1 VIFSNQIREEV
12 RAQNLSFT
20 DIAKLVG
27 DRWQKLTSEDKEPFE
42 SQANAAKEK
51 FNVEF
56 ALYKKTDFYKQYTHY
71 IAEFKAKHSG
81 SSADGKRARLDQNS
95 NGGSGSSRSNEM
107 TVEARPRVSMAHAR
121 DISIGSINCTS
132 YHGSASSPK
141 GGTTVLSPTMMRSR
155 MSIRLSQISPT
166 RTANS
171 PPPRPDPRERRI
183 PPVLLLHGSAPLDA
197 HEIQSD
203 LPELHSRTGQLSLAP
218 LSNGMISPTADRT
231 SCNRFSTAFPPLS
244 LQHQSSVSSVAHSD
258 SSSTSIAP
266 PVTPADEPWRCQSL
280 EAKAKTGDWP
290 HMYNPLFGNSH
301 GAPFGPLPPLQPTDR
316 VPDVTRDPSQRTL
329 PFPGSSSP
337 HDLKASFRVHLRDA
351 TPLAPSESSV
361 ESPSEYRDET
371 KSPLD
376 SSESDAVN
384 ALAVLAYTGR

>member
-12 RAQNLSFT
+12 RVRNLSFT

-27 DRWQKLTSEDKEPFE
+27 DRWQKLTSEEKEPFE

-56 ALYKKTDFYKQYTHY
+56 ALYKKTDSYKQHTHY
-71 IAEFKAKHSG
+71 IAEFKANHSG
-81 SSADGKRARLDQNS
+81 TTADGKRPRLDPNS
-95 NGGSGSSRSNEM
+95 NSGIGSSRSNEM

-132 YHGSASSPK
+132 YHASVSSPK

-155 MSIRLSQISPT
+155 MSTHLSQISAR

-171 PPPRPDPRERRI
+171 PPLRPEPYERRI
-183 PPVLLLHGSAPLDA
+183 PPVLLLHGSATLDA
-197 HEIQSD
+197 HQMRSD

-218 LSNGMISPTADRT
+218 LSDGMISPTADGA
-231 SCNRFSTAFPPLS
+231 SCDRFSTAFPPPP

-258 SSSTSIAP
+258 SSGTSIAP

-280 EAKAKTGDWP
+280 EAKAKTADWP
-290 HMYNPLFGNSH
+290 RMYNPLFGNSH
-301 GAPFGPLPPLQPTDR
+301 GAPFGPLPPLQPADR

-337 HDLKASFRVHLRDA
+337 HDLQASFRVHLRNA
-351 TPLAPSESSV
+351 TPLAPSESSA
-361 ESPSEYRDET
+361 ESPGENRDET
-371 KSPLD
+371 RSPLD
-376 SSESDAVN
+376 SSESDAVT